1 MKSLDFGR
9 YALCIC
15 VAAAILTGCGGS
27 QPPIVA
33 PYAMPQAPAAAVH
46 THSWGPALVRSANG
60 DAHKPASFLY
70 LAQCCQQLFSNRG
83 NITLYDLGLTGVART
98 ITKGVSN
105 PFFITVDRAGRI
117 YYTSWL
123 DYFRGVIE
131 YDAGSESPSRR
142 IKLDGAR
149 TVATDSS
156 NNLYV
161 ALCPTC
167 FEYHS
172 GNSSINM
179 YEAGTTKLLRTITKG
194 VDIPLS
200 LAFDTTGNLYV
211 VNGAYPHPAVTVYA
225 PGSSKPLRKLTKELT
240 GPSEIAFDPSNNLF
254 VMNVPANGTQS
265 IIEYEAESDKVLR
278 KITSGV
284 SSPQAIAVG
293 GSGTLY
299 VSNTPFPSQGW
310 VSVYAPGAST
320 PSYQITSGMHD
331 PQLLTVDGEGN
342 LYVGNDYYAVALDR
356 PDTSSGDSGTLCAYA
371 PKAKTPLRCVPS
383 EQYSYP
389 FALAVKPR

>member
-1 MKSLDFGR
+1 MRISGFGR
-9 YALCIC
+9 CALSIC
-15 VAAAILTGCGGS
+15 AAVAMLAGCGGS
-27 QPPIVA
+27 QPPIGV
-33 PYAMPQAPAAAVH
+33 PGPMSQAPAAH
-46 THSWGPALVRSANG
+46 TDRQSPGLVPSANG
-60 DAHKPASFLY
+60 EAHKPAAFLY
-70 LAQCCQQLFSNRG
+70 LAQCCRQIFSNHG

-105 PFFITVDRAGRI
+105 PFFISVDRAGRI

-123 DYFRGVIE
+123 DYLGGVTE

-172 GNSSINM
+172 GNSSINV
-179 YEAGTTKLLRTITKG
+179 YESGTTTLLRTITKG

-211 VNGAYPHPAVTVYA
+211 ADGAYPHPAVTVYA
-225 PGSSKPLRKLTKELT
+225 PGSSKPLRKLTKGLT

-284 SSPQAIAVG
+284 SSPQAIAVD

-299 VSNTPFPSQGW
+299 VSNTPYPSQGW

-320 PSYQITSGMHD
+320 PSYRITSDMHD
-331 PQLLTVDGEGN
+331 PQLLTVDDEGN

-356 PDTSSGDSGTLCAYA
+356 YETSSGDSGSLCVYA
-371 PKAKTPLRCVPS
+371 PKAKTALRCVPN

-389 FALAVKPR
+389 YSLAVKPR

>member
-1 MKSLDFGR
+1 MNSFGFGA
-9 YALCIC
+9 YALGGG
-15 VAAAILTGCGGS
+15 VAVALLAGCGPLRPAQDDT
-27 QPPIVA
+27 QPPIAA
-33 PYAMPQAPAAAVH
+33 PYAMPQVPAAAVH
-46 THSWGPALVRSANG
+46 NG
-60 DAHKPASFLY
+60 GAHKRASFLY
-70 LAQCCQQLFSNRG
+70 LAQCCRQLFSNRG
-83 NITLYDLGLTGVART
+83 NITLYNLGLTGVART

-105 PFFITVDRAGRI
+105 PFFITTDHAGRI

-123 DYFRGVIE
+123 DYLQGVIE
-131 YDAGSESPSRR
+131 YDAGSENPSRR
-142 IKLDGAR
+142 IKLNGAR

-172 GNSSINM
+172 GNSSINV

-200 LAFDTTGNLYV
+200 LAFDAAGNLYV
-211 VNGAYPHPAVTVYA
+211 ADAAYPHPAVTVYA
-225 PGSSKPLRKLTKELT
+225 PGSSQPLRKLTKELT
-240 GPSEIAFDPSNNLF
+240 GPSEIALDPSNDLF

-265 IIEYEAESDKVLR
+265 VIEYEAQSDKVLR
-278 KITSGV
+278 KITRGV
-284 SSPQAIAVG
+284 SSPQAIAVD

-299 VSNTPFPSQGW
+299 VSNTPYSSQGW
-310 VSVYAPGAST
+310 VSVYSPASST
-320 PSYQITSGMHD
+320 PDYRITSGLND
-331 PQLLTVDGEGN
+331 PQLLAVDSEGN

-356 PDTSSGDSGTLCAYA
+356 HDASSGDSGSLCVYS
-371 PKAKTPLRCVPS
+371 PKAKTPLRCVTN

-389 FALAVKPR
+389 YSLAVKPR